1 MDEKIIKVAL
11 IGQPNVGKS
20 TIFNHFTGLNQ
31 HIGNWP
37 GKTVEKKSGVVFYED
52 YKIEIT
58 DLPGTY
64 SLTSNSEEERIAR
77 DFIIKEKPD
86 VIILLLNA
94 SSLER
99 SLYLLSELLIL
110 ETKIVI
116 GLNMVDVAKK
126 NGINIK
132 SEELERITGIKSVEL
147 IATKNVGLKEL
158 LKSTIETYEENTIP
172 QEPPTIKENHRRE
185 LSEIESILKDVNT
198 NPYPKRWVSIKLLE
212 GDKEITTLLKSL
224 LKEKWSDV
232 HKILSKHEDAY
243 LDIVGSRYE
252 WISSLVKHCVEK
264 PKPQIITITDRI
276 DKYAT
281 HPIYGATILLVAI
294 FILFFLTYTIA
305 NPIVEFL
312 SESVRISQDYLNNT
326 FIFSP
331 FLKGLLFDG
340 ILGGAGMVLSFLP
353 ILILFFFF
361 LGILEDVGYLS
372 RIAYIMDNFMHK
384 IGLHGKSFVPL
395 CLGFGCNVPAVM
407 GSRIIEESKARLLTI
422 LLIPFIPCTGRLA
435 VVSFLAPVFFGK
447 KSTFAMIFLILLNI
461 IILFVIGKIL
471 SVFLLKGVKSAFI
484 MELPLYHKVSF
495 KTVSIYT
502 YSNIKS
508 FVEKAAS
515 IIVIVSA
522 LIWIFNVYPSV
533 DDSYLSKIGK
543 TIEPLGKLMGFE
555 DYRVTTAL
563 LTSFVAKENT
573 IATFGV
579 LYKTPSEKNLQKEI
593 GEHFT
598 FPSAISFLIVQMLF
612 IPCLA
617 TVIAIT
623 KEKGRSLAFI
633 SILIQIFVSLLFGI
647 LSYNILRIFYA

>member
-37 GKTVEKKSGVVFYED
+37 GKTVEKKSGVVSYED
-52 YKIEIT
+52 YKIKIT

-281 HPIYGATILLVAI
+281 HPIYGATILLIAF

>member
-484 MELPLYHKVSF
+484 MELPLYHKVNF

-579 LYKTPSEKNLQKEI
+579 LYKTPSDKNLQKEI

>member
-461 IILFVIGKIL
+461 IILFVVGKIL

-484 MELPLYHKVSF
+484 MELPLYHKVNF

>member
-37 GKTVEKKSGVVFYED
+37 GKTVEKKSGVVSYED
-52 YKIEIT
+52 YKIKIT

-132 SEELERITGIKSVEL
+132 GEELERITGIKSVEL

-198 NPYPKRWVSIKLLE
+198 NPYPKKWVSIKLLE

-224 LKEKWSDV
+224 LKEKWADV

-281 HPIYGATILLVAI
+281 HPIYGVIVLLVAL

-484 MELPLYHKVSF
+484 MELPLYHKVNF

-508 FVEKAAS
+508 FVSKAAS

-579 LYKTPSEKNLQKEI
+579 LYKTPSEKKLQKEI
-593 GEHFT
+593 GKHFT

>member
-158 LKSTIETYEENTIP
+158 LKSTIETYEESTIP

-484 MELPLYHKVSF
+484 MELPLYHKVNF

-508 FVEKAAS
+508 FVSKAAS

>member
-132 SEELERITGIKSVEL
+132 SEKLERITGIKSVEL

-158 LKSTIETYEENTIP
+158 LKSTIETYEENAIP

-212 GDKEITTLLKSL
+212 GDKEITSLLKSL
-224 LKEKWSDV
+224 LNEKWADV

-281 HPIYGATILLVAI
+281 HPIYGVIVLLVAL

-305 NPIVEFL
+305 NPIVKFL

-484 MELPLYHKVSF
+484 MELPLYHKVNF

-508 FVEKAAS
+508 FVSKAAS